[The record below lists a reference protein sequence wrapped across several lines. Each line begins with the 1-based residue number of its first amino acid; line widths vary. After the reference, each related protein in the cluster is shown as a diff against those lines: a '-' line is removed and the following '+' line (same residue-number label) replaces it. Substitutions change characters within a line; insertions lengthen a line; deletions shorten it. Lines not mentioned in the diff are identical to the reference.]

1 MPTNV
6 LDTARQGVG
15 LLGDVYN
22 LYQDARNIGRADP
35 NYVDITAPGTTS
47 QTTATGLG
55 EVTAPL
61 TQGIVGDARSLYQAG
76 PAPLNP
82 LQTQAYNQAA
92 DLARG
97 QDALGGLYST
107 GLTGIIQGTDPA
119 TNRLAQQAAGN
130 VGTGAALAGAAG
142 SARAGRAAAAGA
154 ADVQARHSLNAL
166 GQLPAAQ
173 SALAAGTDT
182 LNRYGQQYQNW
193 QDTADWQNLSR
204 YQQAIGFGQHSP
216 QTTTTIDQPSG
227 ADVYNAQLAQQL
239 LAANLPEGATLP
251 SGGVGPARDPN
262 IIDQLESGIN
272 IVDRGIQLWD
282 TVSGWLAEGGEVKDQ
297 DPADAA
303 WEELENTWR

>member
-1 MPTNV
+1 MPDILN
-6 LDTARQGVG
+6 TARQGVG
-15 LLGDVYN
+15 LLGDVYD

-35 NYVDITAPGTTS
+35 NYVDITAPGTTA

-76 PAPLNP
+76 PTPLNP

-97 QDALGGLYST
+97 QDALGGLYSR

-119 TNRLAQQAAGN
+119 TQRLAAQAADR
-130 VGTGAALAGAAG
+130 VGTGAALSGAAG

-154 ADVQARHSLNAL
+154 ADVQAARSLQAL
-166 GQLPAAQ
+166 GQLPQAQ
-173 SALAAGTDT
+173 ASLGAGTDT
-182 LNRYGQQYQNW
+182 LNRFGQQYHDW
-193 QDTADWQNLSR
+193 QDTADWQNLNR

-216 QTTTTIDQPSG
+216 QTTTTIDTPSG

-262 IIDQLESGIN
+262 IIDRLEQGLN
-272 IVDRGIQLWD
+272 IVDRGVDLWD
-282 TVSGWLAEGGEVKDQ
+282 TVSAWFAEGGEVKKK

-303 WEELENTWR
+303 WGELENMWR